1 MTIKERFKAPTP
13 KFWKKVRNIGFTVGA
28 LGGGLLTLPI
38 SLPASLIT
46 IAGYMVATGTLTGI
60 LSQTTIKDGPVNN

>member
-1 MTIKERFKAPTP
+1 MNLKQRFLAPTP
-13 KFWKKVRNIGFTVGA
+13 KFWKKVRNIGITVGA

-38 SLPASLIT
+38 SLPTSLVT

-60 LSQTTIKDGPVNN
+60 LSQTTVKDK

>member
-1 MTIKERFKAPTP
+1 MNLKQRFLAPTP
-13 KFWKKVRNIGFTVGA
+13 KFWKKVRNIGITVSA
-28 LGGGLLTLPI
+28 LGGGLLTLPV

-60 LSQTTIKDGPVNN
+60 LSQTTIKDAND

>member
-13 KFWKKVRNIGFTVGA
+13 KFWKKVRNIGITVGA
-28 LGGGLLTLPI
+28 LGGGFLTLPF

-60 LSQTTIKDGPVNN
+60 LSQTTVKDANN